1 MQAQAISMP
10 YDFPDALVV
19 GILISLH
26 RNNLGWYCS
35 QSHSILFEG
44 CGVFADL
51 IFGSEMQTVAFV
63 NVSSNRIA
71 RGCNLYG
78 HKVGPSSSTNS
89 VCSQV
94 QFLLALA
101 TFHSTSSQPSNPL
114 ERTLQVKR
122 QSWLLL
128 RLWNGVHLQYCCL
141 GWGWTSSALQLCV
154 YFVQF
159 LVFLL

>member
-1 MQAQAISMP
+1 MQARAISTP

-71 RGCNLYG
+71 RGCNQYG

-94 QFLLALA
+94 QFLRALA
-101 TFHSTSSQPSNPL
+101 TFHYTSSQPSRSS
-114 ERTLQVKR
+114 RTDSSSEAAKLT
-122 QSWLLL
+122 LA
-128 RLWNGVHLQYCCL
+128 
-141 GWGWTSSALQLCV
+141 SALEWCSSSV
-154 YFVQF
+154 
-159 LVFLL
+159 LLPGLGLD